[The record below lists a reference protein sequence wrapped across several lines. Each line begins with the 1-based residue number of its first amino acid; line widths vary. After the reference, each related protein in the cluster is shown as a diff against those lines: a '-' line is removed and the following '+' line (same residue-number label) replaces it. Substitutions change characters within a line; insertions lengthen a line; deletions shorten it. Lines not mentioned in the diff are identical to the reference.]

1 MIPGQLHSSV
11 FGASAAHPTLHIDYL
26 RSLPEEEGAAILDAM
41 TPEELQWFSYDFYG
55 CWAHPY
61 QQPPE
66 GHWSTWVL
74 FGGRGSGKSRA
85 GAEWIKERVKQG
97 ARTIAL
103 VGRTKRDVREVMVKA
118 LLSDQLYPDGERP
131 VYNPSLSK
139 LTWPNGAIAYLY
151 SADEPDQMRGPQ
163 HDTAWCV
170 SGDTLILMA
179 DGTERPIKEVLVGD
193 MVQTRS
199 GPRRVQ
205 KSTQTHPSAPLW
217 ELRASDGRTLIGT
230 ANHPIWVNGQFV
242 PLCDVPTGGIMWA
255 CQKPLSTTATV
266 ISTTAKTIIATL
278 AANYSTALCGLW
290 NAGRSLRAMWS
301 TISTVINSTIAW
313 TTLNSCY
320 GAIMSDSTVKS
331 AGRLGTPPTDPSRL
345 NKAGQTANRAR
356 LRASTAARSSV
367 QPLPLLSGVV
377 TNVESPPVITVSAVR
392 PLGQIGA
399 VYNLLVGGDHEYF
412 ANGLL
417 THNCD
422 ELAAWR
428 RPDAWDQLQF
438 GMRVPAPVTAY
449 GESQGLHGF
458 LQPQTIATT
467 TPKRVEFFRNV
478 LKSHGVVTTGGST
491 YANRANL
498 SEHFIQHI
506 TTQYGGTRL
515 GQQEIHGVMLDDN
528 PDALW
533 QYSTIEK
540 YRMGI
545 QGRPFVRD
553 SLIRIVI
560 GVDPEAASGEDSAET
575 GIIVAGRTRSRHLYV
590 LEDCTVHG
598 TPDQWGR
605 AVVEAYHRWSADLI
619 VGEVNNGGDMV
630 GHVILTADPRANF
643 KPVRASRGKVVRA
656 EPVSAI
662 YEQGRGHHVGYLPE
676 LESQITSW
684 MPGEKSPD
692 RMDALVWAATELL
705 ITDGMYNGRGA
716 VSAPRLQAPVRLQ
729 LPPGGRF

>member
-1 MIPGQLHSSV
+1 MIPGQVHSSV
-11 FGASAAHPTLHIDYL
+11 YGASAAHPTLHIDYL

-61 QQPPE
+61 QHPPD
-66 GHWSTWVL
+66 GSWSTWVL
-74 FGGRGSGKSRA
+74 CGGRGSGKSRA

-103 VGRTKRDVREVMVKA
+103 VARTKRDVREVMVKA
-118 LLSDQLYPDGERP
+118 LLSDQLYPDAERP
-131 VYNPSLSK
+131 IYNPSLSK

-151 SADEPDQMRGPQ
+151 SADEPDQLRGPQ
-163 HDTAWCV
+163 HDTC
-170 SGDTLILMA
+170 
-179 DGTERPIKEVLVGD
+179 
-193 MVQTRS
+193 
-199 GPRRVQ
+199 
-205 KSTQTHPSAPLW
+205 
-217 ELRASDGRTLIGT
+217 
-230 ANHPIWVNGQFV
+230 
-242 PLCDVPTGGIMWA
+242 WA
-255 CQKPLSTTATV
+255 
-266 ISTTAKTIIATL
+266 
-278 AANYSTALCGLW
+278 
-290 NAGRSLRAMWS
+290 
-301 TISTVINSTIAW
+301 
-313 TTLNSCY
+313 
-320 GAIMSDSTVKS
+320 
-331 AGRLGTPPTDPSRL
+331 
-345 NKAGQTANRAR
+345 
-356 LRASTAARSSV
+356 
-367 QPLPLLSGVV
+367 
-377 TNVESPPVITVSAVR
+377 
-392 PLGQIGA
+392 
-399 VYNLLVGGDHEYF
+399 
-412 ANGLL
+412 
-417 THNCD
+417 D

-438 GMRVPAPVTAY
+438 GMRVPTPVTAY
-449 GESQGLHGF
+449 GEAQGLSGY

-478 LKSHGVVTTGGST
+478 LKSHGVVLTGGST

-506 TTQYGGTRL
+506 KTQYGGTRL

-533 QYSTIEK
+533 QYTTIDK
-540 YRMGI
+540 YRVDI
-545 QGRPFVRD
+545 PGRPFVRD

-605 AVVEAYHRWSADLI
+605 AVVEAYKRWDADLI

-643 KPVRASRGKVVRA
+643 KPVRASRGKVIRA

-662 YEQGRGHHVGYLPE
+662 YEQGKGHHVGYLPE
-676 LESQITSW
+676 LESQLTSW